1 MALPTTA
8 PAAPAPTAGGTVRPA
23 APPALVPP
31 PGARPYE
38 RGPHDAAVLDGISA
52 ITEALRPTYGRLVF
66 ERWLVPGDA
75 TWDRVVVHYQAQLR
89 PGWTADRLP
98 ERLGGYRLRSWTGD
112 AGQRVA
118 VALTDEAFEASTPF
132 RVVVVAKPAD

>member
-8 PAAPAPTAGGTVRPA
+8 FAASAPPTGEAARPVA
-23 APPALVPP
+23 SPALVPP

-38 RGPHDAAVLDGISA
+38 RGPHDVAVLDGISA
-52 ITEALRPTYGRLVF
+52 ITEALRPTYGRLAF

-75 TWDRVVVHYQAQLR
+75 TWDRVVAHYQAQLR
-89 PGWTADRLP
+89 PGWTTDRLP
-98 ERLGGYRLRSWTGD
+98 DRLGGYRLRSWTGD

-118 VALTDEAFEASTPF
+118 VALTGEVFEAPTPF
-132 RVVVVAKPAD
+132 RVVVVARPAD